1 MNENYYYDNSERST
15 KYDNIKKIISKSKNF
30 SFIKNPKTVNFS
42 KLPFDLYLSKD
53 DSFELRKLVSI
64 KNIKNYKKMQ
74 RSKEKLCNT
83 NIFHTNVDS
92 DKNLEFKIKSFQDK
106 NNNTV
111 SSYNDKTN
119 ENKNNHFSSKF
130 LIKKINKDN
139 RFLESVKS
147 LKTYFNS
154 QKFIIPKNTNEFID
168 KNISNNKILQKQKNN
183 SYSNISEIH
192 NISPELSMANRS
204 YSNLNNI
211 PFDRTFYLTQKKSL
225 LNNLHKSL
233 NKIIKC
239 KTPKKEIKNLSENI
253 NKKCKKKIENIDKII
268 RKKIY
273 YIPKKNLIINLL
285 SDNKK
290 KNKNSKNIFYT
301 NLKNKVR
308 LLSVVDNLKNI
319 TQNVPL
325 NLMGNLEKDYQRRS
339 KKIIKEDLFTKKI
352 NKIYKSSTE
361 GRLINKKI
369 SSRYIYINKLASKN
383 IMDLVN
389 LKSKYQKFDLLI
401 KKIKEEKN
409 KKKKK

>member
-1 MNENYYYDNSERST
+1 M
-15 KYDNIKKIISKSKNF
+15 
-30 SFIKNPKTVNFS
+30 
-42 KLPFDLYLSKD
+42 
-53 DSFELRKLVSI
+53 
-64 KNIKNYKKMQ
+64 
-74 RSKEKLCNT
+74 
-83 NIFHTNVDS
+83 
-92 DKNLEFKIKSFQDK
+92 
-106 NNNTV
+106 
-111 SSYNDKTN
+111 
-119 ENKNNHFSSKF
+119 
-130 LIKKINKDN
+130 
-139 RFLESVKS
+139 
-147 LKTYFNS
+147 
-154 QKFIIPKNTNEFID
+154 
-168 KNISNNKILQKQKNN
+168 
-183 SYSNISEIH
+183 
-192 NISPELSMANRS
+192 
-204 YSNLNNI
+204 
-211 PFDRTFYLTQKKSL
+211 
-225 LNNLHKSL
+225 NNLHKSL

-290 KNKNSKNIFYT
+290 KNKNSNNIFYT

-383 IMDLVN
+383 ILDLVN

-401 KKIKEEKN
+401 KKIKEENNKTRNNKN
-409 KKKKK
+409 EYIKNI